1 MPQCCPFFKICSK
14 SKPRMKIS
22 NEERF
27 ERMLWHSSLRIGR
40 RNPPPSE
47 DRFSPDLRAGESILR
62 GIVDLR
68 MGKPPM
74 PEDFTLLAAS
84 AL

>member
-1 MPQCCPFFKICSK
+1 
-14 SKPRMKIS
+14 MKIS

-27 ERMLWHSSLRIGR
+27 ERILWHSSLRIGR